1 MADFRED
8 EQQWFVIGA
17 AWNGDSTV
25 NCQNSNK
32 PNIYARVSHYVNWI
46 YNRTGIP
53 PVSRPTTEPPTERP
67 TELPTERPTNPST
80 EPPTDPTTEPP
91 TEPQPK
97 TERTTTTEDPNA
109 FSCKY
114 LIF

>member
-1 MADFRED
+1 MTDFRED

-67 TELPTERPTNPST
+67 TN
-80 EPPTDPTTEPP
+80 PP

-114 LIF
+114 LTF

>member
-32 PNIYARVSHYVNWI
+32 PNNYARVSHYVNWI

-67 TELPTERPTNPST
+67 TN
-80 EPPTDPTTEPP
+80 PP

>member
-67 TELPTERPTNPST
+67 TN
-80 EPPTDPTTEPP
+80 PP

-97 TERTTTTEDPNA
+97 TERTTTTEDPYA

>member
-1 MADFRED
+1 MTDFRED

-17 AWNGDSTV
+17 AWNGDCTV

-67 TELPTERPTNPST
+67 TN
-80 EPPTDPTTEPP
+80 PP

>member
-1 MADFRED
+1 MVRHWCRLERRQHCQLS
-8 EQQWFVIGA
+8 ELQQTQHLR
-17 AWNGDSTV
+17 N
-25 NCQNSNK
+25 
-32 PNIYARVSHYVNWI
+32 VNWI

-67 TELPTERPTNPST
+67 TERPTNPST
-80 EPPTDPTTEPP
+80 EPPTDPT

-114 LIF
+114 WTF

>member
-67 TELPTERPTNPST
+67 TN
-80 EPPTDPTTEPP
+80 PP